1 MPRYTIDHRMRRAA
15 SHPGEH
21 RSHRSSCRYGR
32 RVGLRNFLIEGV
44 SGAGKTSV
52 CVELRRRGYHAVNG
66 DTDLAYQG
74 DPATGEPTDVPS
86 HWHHIWRVGQV
97 RDMVADRSESST
109 FSCGGSRNR
118 SKFIDLFDAVFVLE
132 IDLDTLHERLGRR
145 PEDEFGGRPAER
157 DFVVQLHRSQEDR
170 PEGGIPIDATAPLAA
185 VVDEI
190 VARAIATPPRPFSR
204 APD

>member
-1 MPRYTIDHRMRRAA
+1 M
-15 SHPGEH
+15 
-21 RSHRSSCRYGR
+21 
-32 RVGLRNFLIEGV
+32 GLRNFLVEGV

-97 RDMVADRSESST
+97 RDLVADRSERYT
-109 FSCGGSRNR
+109 FFCGGSRNR
-118 SKFIDLFDAVFVLE
+118 SKFIDVFDAVFVLD
-132 IDLDTLHERLGRR
+132 IDLETLHERLDQRS
-145 PEDEFGGRPAER
+145 EDEFGGRSSER
-157 DFVVQLHRSQEDR
+157 DLVVQLHRSQEDR
-170 PEGGIPIDATAPLAA
+170 PESGISIDATAPLAA

-190 VARAIATPPRPFSR
+190 VGRALGTPPRPSSR
-204 APD
+204 ATD